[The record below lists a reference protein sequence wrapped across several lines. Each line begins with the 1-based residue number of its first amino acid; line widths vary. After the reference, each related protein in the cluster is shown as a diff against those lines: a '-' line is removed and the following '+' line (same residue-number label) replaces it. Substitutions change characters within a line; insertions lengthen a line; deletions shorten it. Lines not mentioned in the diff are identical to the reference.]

1 MPAIPKKHFAGWR
14 LALLLSVVGGVCG
27 YLSFIGAAK
36 NMWGGGDSS
45 ADEGFFL
52 LACLVSVAAFLS
64 GMVCFFAIALKAVA
78 SNSGPTLGGPVMQS
92 PAAAS
97 YPALILFRVTT
108 ASVIAL
114 ATLDMLQRGWP
125 SLSSRYGQFHL
136 FSAIV
141 TLLLSQLPFAVALL
155 RTWRTDDHA
164 GLALAI
170 AAGTLQAIDSLPF
183 FRFFLNLPATFWTP
197 GAMLHVLLGGV
208 VVVLASLAWRTSGW
222 SEGDVGLLISIL
234 FGFLFY
240 TVLWNVAFEILSA
253 RAFH

>member
-45 ADEGFFL
+45 AYEGFFL
-52 LACLVSVAAFLS
+52 LACLVSVTAFLS
-64 GMVCFFAIALKAVA
+64 GMFCFFVIALKAVA
-78 SNSGPTLGGPVMQS
+78 SNSGSTFGSALRS
-92 PAAAS
+92 PAAAN

-125 SLSSRYGQFHL
+125 SLSSRYGQFAL
-136 FSAIV
+136 LSAIV
-141 TLLLSQLPFAVALL
+141 TLLLSQLPFAVALF
-155 RTWRTDDHA
+155 RTWKTDDHA

-170 AAGTLQAIDSLPF
+170 AAGTLQGIDSLPF
-183 FRFFLNLPATFWTP
+183 FLTFLNLPSAIWTSWSI
-197 GAMLHVLLGGV
+197 LHALLGAV
-208 VVVLASLAWRTSGW
+208 LVVLASLAWRTSGW
-222 SEGDVGLLISIL
+222 RDGDVGVMISIF

-240 TVLWNVAFEILSA
+240 TVLWNVAFAILSA